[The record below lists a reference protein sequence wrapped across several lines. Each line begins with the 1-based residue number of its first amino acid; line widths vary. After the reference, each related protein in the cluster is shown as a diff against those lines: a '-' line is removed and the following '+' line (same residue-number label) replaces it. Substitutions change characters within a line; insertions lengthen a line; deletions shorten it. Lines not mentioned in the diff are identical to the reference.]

1 MSAFDFFDSRPSHSC
16 KFKTPGETHTGV
28 ITEISDRMPVTKYG
42 TTDPDYWPD
51 GSPKQQ
57 VVITLATDERDPED
71 PNDTGERSLW
81 VTESRKAGTI
91 LAAIIQAT
99 RQANAKLEIGGTL
112 SVSFTGHDPN
122 SKNPAQPRKLYAATY
137 QPPAAGGG
145 MFEQQPAQPAQP
157 EPQAAPAASQPTA
170 PQAAPQQQVP
180 QTAPVVNQQPTQP
193 AQPEPQAAPAQQLSD
208 ATVTGIKGL
217 IAAGLDDATI
227 SSSLTA
233 AGNQVSP
240 EQVAQ
245 VRAAA

>member
-71 PNDTGERSLW
+71 PNDSGERSLW

-145 MFEQQPAQPAQP
+145 MFEQQPAQ
-157 EPQAAPAASQPTA
+157 AAPAASQSAA
-170 PQAAPQQQVP
+170 PQAAPQQQVS
-180 QTAPVVNQQPTQP
+180 QTAPVVNQPP
-193 AQPEPQAAPAQQLSD
+193 AQATPAAPAQQLSD
-208 ATVTGIKGL
+208 ATITGIKGL

>member
-71 PNDTGERSLW
+71 PNDSGERSLW

-145 MFEQQPAQPAQP
+145 MFEQQPAQ
-157 EPQAAPAASQPTA
+157 AAPAASQPTA
-170 PQAAPQQQVP
+170 PQAAPQQQVS
-180 QTAPVVNQQPTQP
+180 QAAPVVNQQPAQP
-193 AQPEPQAAPAQQLSD
+193 APAAPAQQLSD
-208 ATVTGIKGL
+208 ATITGIKGL

>member
-71 PNDTGERSLW
+71 PNDSGERSLW

-112 SVSFTGHDPN
+112 SVSFTGHDQN

-145 MFEQQPAQPAQP
+145 MFEQQPAQPA
-157 EPQAAPAASQPTA
+157 PAASQPTA

-180 QTAPVVNQQPTQP
+180 QTAPVVNQQPAQP
-193 AQPEPQAAPAQQLSD
+193 APAAPTQQLSD
-208 ATVTGIKGL
+208 ATITGIKGL

>member
-71 PNDTGERSLW
+71 PNDSGERSLW

-145 MFEQQPAQPAQP
+145 MFEQQPAQPA
-157 EPQAAPAASQPTA
+157 PAASQPAA
-170 PQAAPQQQVP
+170 PQAAPQQQVS
-180 QTAPVVNQQPTQP
+180 QTAPVVNQQPAQP
-193 AQPEPQAAPAQQLSD
+193 APAAPAQQLSD
-208 ATVTGIKGL
+208 ATITGIKGL

>member
-16 KFKTPGETHTGV
+16 KFKTPGETHAGV

-57 VVITLATDERDPED
+57 VVITLATEERDPED

-145 MFEQQPAQPAQP
+145 MFEQQPTQPA
-157 EPQAAPAASQPTA
+157 PQAAPAAATASQPTA
-170 PQAAPQQQVP
+170 PQPAPQQQVP
-180 QTAPVVNQQPTQP
+180 QTAPVVSQQPTQAAP
-193 AQPEPQAAPAQQLSD
+193 AVPAQQLSD

-245 VRAAA
+245 IRAAA

>member
-71 PNDTGERSLW
+71 PNDSGERSLW
-81 VTESRKAGTI
+81 VTESHKAGTI

-145 MFEQQPAQPAQP
+145 MFEQQPAQPA
-157 EPQAAPAASQPTA
+157 PAASQPAA
-170 PQAAPQQQVP
+170 PQAAPQQQVS
-180 QTAPVVNQQPTQP
+180 QTAPVVNQQPAQP
-193 AQPEPQAAPAQQLSD
+193 APAAPAQQLSD
-208 ATVTGIKGL
+208 ATITGIKGL

-245 VRAAA
+245 VRASA

>member
-71 PNDTGERSLW
+71 PNDSGERSLW

-145 MFEQQPAQPAQP
+145 MFEQQPAQPA
-157 EPQAAPAASQPTA
+157 PAASQPTA

-180 QTAPVVNQQPTQP
+180 QTAPVVNQQPAQP
-193 AQPEPQAAPAQQLSD
+193 APAAPTQQLSD
-208 ATVTGIKGL
+208 ATITGIKGL

>member
-145 MFEQQPAQPAQP
+145 MFEQQPAQP
-157 EPQAAPAASQPTA
+157 EPQAAPTASQPTA

-180 QTAPVVNQQPTQP
+180 QTAPVVNQQPAQP
-193 AQPEPQAAPAQQLSD
+193 APAAPAQQLSD
-208 ATVTGIKGL
+208 ATITGIKGL

>member
-145 MFEQQPAQPAQP
+145 MFEQQPAQPA
-157 EPQAAPAASQPTA
+157 PQAAPAAATASQPTA

-193 AQPEPQAAPAQQLSD
+193 APAAPAQQLSD

>member
-71 PNDTGERSLW
+71 PNDSGERSLW

-145 MFEQQPAQPAQP
+145 MFEQQPA
-157 EPQAAPAASQPTA
+157 PAASQPAA
-170 PQAAPQQQVP
+170 PQAAPQQQVS
-180 QTAPVVNQQPTQP
+180 QTAPVVNQQPAQP
-193 AQPEPQAAPAQQLSD
+193 AAPQAAQQLSD
-208 ATVTGIKGL
+208 ATITGIKGL

>member
-145 MFEQQPAQPAQP
+145 MFEQQPAQP
-157 EPQAAPAASQPTA
+157 EPQAAPTASQPT
-170 PQAAPQQQVP
+170 APQQQVP
-180 QTAPVVNQQPTQP
+180 QTAPVVNQQP
-193 AQPEPQAAPAQQLSD
+193 AQTAPAAPAQQLSD
-208 ATVTGIKGL
+208 ATITGIKGL

>member
-145 MFEQQPAQPAQP
+145 MFEQQPAQPA
-157 EPQAAPAASQPTA
+157 PAASQPAA
-170 PQAAPQQQVP
+170 PQAAPQQQVS
-180 QTAPVVNQQPTQP
+180 QTAPVVNQQPAQP
-193 AQPEPQAAPAQQLSD
+193 APAAPAQQLSD

>member
-71 PNDTGERSLW
+71 PNDSGERSLW

-145 MFEQQPAQPAQP
+145 IFEQQPAQPA
-157 EPQAAPAASQPTA
+157 PAASQPAA
-170 PQAAPQQQVP
+170 PQAAPQQQVS
-180 QTAPVVNQQPTQP
+180 QTAPVVNQQPAQP
-193 AQPEPQAAPAQQLSD
+193 APAAPAQQLSD
-208 ATVTGIKGL
+208 ATITGIKGL

>member
-71 PNDTGERSLW
+71 PNDSGERSLW

-145 MFEQQPAQPAQP
+145 MFEQQPAQAAPAAP
-157 EPQAAPAASQPTA
+157 AAPAASQSTA
-170 PQAAPQQQVP
+170 SQAAPQQQVP
-180 QTAPVVNQQPTQP
+180 QTAPVVNQQP
-193 AQPEPQAAPAQQLSD
+193 AQAAPAAPAQQLSD

>member
-145 MFEQQPAQPAQP
+145 MFEQQPAQPAQAAP
-157 EPQAAPAASQPTA
+157 AAPAASQPAA
-170 PQAAPQQQVP
+170 PQAAPQQQVS
-180 QTAPVVNQQPTQP
+180 QTAPVVNQQPAQP
-193 AQPEPQAAPAQQLSD
+193 APAAPAQQLSD
-208 ATVTGIKGL
+208 ATITGIKGL

>member
-145 MFEQQPAQPAQP
+145 MFEQQPAQP
-157 EPQAAPAASQPTA
+157 EPQAAPTASQPT
-170 PQAAPQQQVP
+170 APQQQVP
-180 QTAPVVNQQPTQP
+180 QTAPVVNQQP
-193 AQPEPQAAPAQQLSD
+193 AQAAPAAPATQLSD

>member
-99 RQANAKLEIGGTL
+99 RQTNAKLEIGGTL

-145 MFEQQPAQPAQP
+145 MFEQQPAQP
-157 EPQAAPAASQPTA
+157 EPQAAPTASQPT
-170 PQAAPQQQVP
+170 APQQQVP
-180 QTAPVVNQQPTQP
+180 QTAPVVNQQP
-193 AQPEPQAAPAQQLSD
+193 AQTAPAAPAQQLSD